1 MSLLLIYLLIQGK
14 GMNIQKWLLE
24 VIAPPHVHR
33 HVYLREL
40 VFTNGLAPGRLVVK
54 RLRYLIRDVN

>member
-1 MSLLLIYLLIQGK
+1 
-14 GMNIQKWLLE
+14 MNIQKWLLE

-33 HVYLREL
+33 HVYLHEL